1 MRILA
6 LNWRDLAHPSAGGAE
21 VYLEAVLRRW
31 STEHEVTLFTAAV
44 EGSPSDEVVDGY
56 RVVRRG
62 GRFGVY
68 REARHFWQQEGRGAY
83 DVVIDCVNTVP
94 FHANEWVDDGTPTIV
109 LVHQTCEDIWNHN
122 APWPA
127 SWLGRWVLEPRW
139 LKRLR
144 ATPVLAVSDSTAQAV
159 GRFGI
164 TDVTVVPEGYE
175 ATPEALSWA
184 GATKEER
191 PTVVWCARLV
201 DYKRPAD
208 MVRAVE
214 IARAQVPDLQAW
226 MIGGGPLLDEL
237 RSSAP
242 EGVHFLGRV
251 DESTKHEKMARA
263 HAHVATSVREGW
275 GLVVSEAAAL
285 GTPTLSYDVPGLRDS
300 TRAADGVLCPPTPQ
314 ALAAYLVDLLPQWT
328 VAPPAPMP
336 HGGAHSWV
344 TVAEQVLAG
353 VITKA
358 KVPGT
363 STRPLPRK
371 LALERAS
378 VALASDGPA
387 TAPQAPATTGA
398 GHGA

>member
-21 VYLEAVLRRW
+21 VYLEAVLKRW
-31 STEHEVTLFTAAV
+31 ATEHDVTLFTAAV
-44 EGSPSDEVVDGY
+44 EGRDADELVDGY

-68 REARHFWQQEGRGAY
+68 REAKHFWQQEGRGAY

-94 FHANEWVDDGTPTIV
+94 FHANEWVDDGTPTVV

-144 ATPVLAVSDSTAQAV
+144 STPVLAVSDSTAQAV

-164 TDVTVVPEGYE
+164 RDVTVVPEGYE
-175 ATPEALSWA
+175 ATAEALSWA
-184 GATKEER
+184 GAAKEER

-201 DYKRPAD
+201 DYKRPGD

-214 IARAQVPDLQAW
+214 IAREQVPDLQAW

-237 RSSAP
+237 RDGAP

-263 HAHVATSVREGW
+263 HAHVATSFREGW

-300 TRAADGVLCPPTPQ
+300 TRAADGVLCPATPE

-328 VAPPAPMP
+328 VAPPAPLP
-336 HGGAHSWV
+336 HGGAHSWD

-353 VITKA
+353 VIKKA
-358 KVPGT
+358 KIPGT
-363 STRPLPRK
+363 STRPLTRK
-371 LALERAS
+371 LALAKAS
-378 VALASDGPA
+378 AD
-387 TAPQAPATTGA
+387 APADAPTTTEA
-398 GHGA
+398 GRAA